1 MVNEHRFAI
10 KTEWN
15 GAQINHAPI
24 TFQIS
29 AQDSRVVR
37 ISVSGPFF
45 DDPGPPPC
53 AVGSACDGLWI
64 TRARTASASHVK
76 WSQKA
81 ILSKYDFTSRTFSK
95 VLKRCVLITRGK
107 NTKL

>member
-1 MVNEHRFAI
+1 MFKLTRSIERNLFFSLFSQEYSFEI

-24 TFQIS
+24 KFQIS
-29 AQDSRVVR
+29 AQDSRVVL

-53 AVGSACDGLWI
+53 AVGSACDGLWDYEGMH
-64 TRARTASASHVK
+64 T
-76 WSQKA
+76 
-81 ILSKYDFTSRTFSK
+81 
-95 VLKRCVLITRGK
+95 
-107 NTKL
+107 